1 MTQVIA
7 RFDENIIT
15 KASKNQVE
23 EVYQYIDK
31 KCLNLDQLEKFKS
44 ETEKKINTQL
54 DQMRYSSKLIEENAQ
69 RTQHKMHKELQSM
82 TLMLKGS
89 ALEDEA
95 LKVDGKRK
103 GADEQVQFML
113 ENKMQEFYEKLKKK
127 SNSEDTEMLIR
138 QINMIHN

>member
-103 GADEQVQFML
+103 GADEQV
-113 ENKMQEFYEKLKKK
+113 
-127 SNSEDTEMLIR
+127 
-138 QINMIHN
+138 